1 MTINVKTQP
10 NSFVGLM
17 AVEKVI
23 SQNYVEIICFFKLL
37 FFFLQSVMSFTPGHD
52 ITMNDVVNEL
62 REYDSA
68 TSPEFYD
75 WFRVIRPL
83 RSSGGL
89 FWHSGSSGSEN
100 VFSES
105 GTLLMTNAHVQPG
118 RKSST
123 GSSVRVV
130 HHGENRPLGRPLPS
144 PDANIVK
151 SDQGPGIVYETVTR

>member
-1 MTINVKTQP
+1 MTVNVKTQP

-23 SQNYVEIICFFKLL
+23 LQNYVYNLL
-37 FFFLQSVMSFTPGHD
+37 FQTIILFLQSVMSFTPGHD

>member
-1 MTINVKTQP
+1 
-10 NSFVGLM
+10 
-17 AVEKVI
+17 
-23 SQNYVEIICFFKLL
+23 
-37 FFFLQSVMSFTPGHD
+37 MSFTPGHD

>member
-1 MTINVKTQP
+1 MTVNVKTQP

-23 SQNYVEIICFFKLL
+23 SQNYVYNLL
-37 FFFLQSVMSFTPGHD
+37 FQTFILFLQSVMSFTPGHD